1 MQPPNG
7 KPYEGYIPKIN
18 VFINVNV
25 PKITRNEKKRAKHVL
40 LDTYAFCPLTQTHI
54 IIITHL
60 YINCTLTVILCL
72 VHVLF

>member
-25 PKITRNEKKRAKHVL
+25 PKITRNKKKKKKQDVL
-40 LDTYAFCPLTQTHI
+40 LDTYAFCPLTQTYNNNNTSI
-54 IIITHL
+54 
-60 YINCTLTVILCL
+60 
-72 VHVLF
+72 